1 MALVD
6 GLREYLARDWEA
18 VRESKENAL
27 AERLDRLGPAESL
40 RMADELRRF
49 ARSIG
54 SDPADADLRAA
65 DLEAHQRL
73 CALLRRASRI

>member
-27 AERLDRLGPAESL
+27 AERLDRLGPADVEIEST
-40 RMADELRRF
+40 ADPHGGHGPGDLDQKPAHGR
-49 ARSIG
+49 
-54 SDPADADLRAA
+54 DPADARSA
-65 DLEAHQRL
+65 
-73 CALLRRASRI
+73 CSFFCP